1 METNLLTPAADNFN
15 NKPVGFM
22 QAERA
27 NLTREGG
34 PAVCGAKQLAVL
46 CARVI
51 RDSTMSSSALAYAQ
65 TAAKPLSIAII
76 GPDDARRDEVA
87 TALNENEEGFAGGSN
102 RPGTE
107 RAIEEFCSYPLDLDG
122 LPRMLA
128 QIYDVVF
135 IDLDS
140 DTEHALMVV
149 HSLSAGN
156 SATVMVYSA
165 QADRELVIRCMRAG
179 AREFLN
185 FPLAPGEIAGA
196 LARVPARDAAL
207 STTMASGR
215 KLMVFLGSKGGC
227 GVTTIA
233 TNFAASLAQ
242 DSGQSTLLIDLGLP
256 LGDAAIHLGMACD
269 YSTTNALEDWTRLD
283 ANFLRTLLGR
293 HDSGLSVLA
302 APGEFART
310 DPSMQAINRLLAV
323 ARQSFQHV
331 IVDVGSRMDLMESA
345 LFEHSTHLYLVS
357 QVGISE
363 MRNANRLVTQFF
375 PRSPNL
381 QIVLNRHS
389 SHALGFSDEH
399 VAKVLTRRAQ
409 WKIPDEDPTGTRSR
423 HAISDLALEP
433 SAISMPIRQMARAA
447 CGMSLLEGKKRVL
460 RLFGQN

>member
-1 METNLLTPAADNFN
+1 
-15 NKPVGFM
+15 
-22 QAERA
+22 
-27 NLTREGG
+27 
-34 PAVCGAKQLAVL
+34 
-46 CARVI
+46 
-51 RDSTMSSSALAYAQ
+51 MSSSAPAYAQ

-76 GPDDARRDEVA
+76 GPDDARREEVA
-87 TALNENEEGFAGGSN
+87 TALKENEDAIVCASN
-102 RPGTE
+102 RPGEE
-107 RAIEEFCSYPLDLDG
+107 RAIKEFCSYPLELDG

-128 QIYDVVF
+128 QTYDVVF

-140 DTEHALMVV
+140 NTEHALKVV
-149 HSLSAGN
+149 HSLCSDNA
-156 SATVMVYSA
+156 ATVMVYSA
-165 QADRELVIRCMRAG
+165 QAGREMVIRCMRAG
-179 AREFLN
+179 AREFLSL
-185 FPLAPGEIAGA
+185 PLVPGEIAGA

-207 STTMASGR
+207 SQALTPGK

-227 GVTTIA
+227 GVTTVA

-256 LGDAAIHLGMACD
+256 LGDAALHLGMVCD
-269 YSTTNALEDWTRLD
+269 FSTTNALEDWTRLD
-283 ANFLRTLLGR
+283 ANLLRTLLGK

-331 IVDVGSRMDLMESA
+331 IVDIGSRMDLMESA
-345 LFEHSTHLYLVS
+345 MFDHSTYLYLVS

-375 PRSPNL
+375 PHSPNL

-389 SHALGFSDEH
+389 SHALGFSDDH
-399 VAKVLTRRAQ
+399 VAKVLTRRAH
-409 WKIPDEDPTGTRSR
+409 WKIPDEDTSGMRSR
-423 HAISDLALEP
+423 HAISDLALEQ

-447 CGMSLLEGKKRVL
+447 CGLPLLEGKKRGFK
-460 RLFGQN
+460 LFGQS